1 MIFFIT
7 TYFLCGDKLNATVK
21 MAIFQKKAR
30 MNLKKDIQRE
40 RLFYLEF
47 LALFIGQVS
56 RKDLVSRF
64 GISEPAATKDLSLY
78 AELAPGMLQYDM
90 RQKCYVLAAGGKPHF
105 SHEVDQ
111 ALFSLAGERAIAINA
126 QHAKRLPSWVDCSVK
141 RKVPLDIAASI
152 TRCIYQSRKM
162 IVQYGSLSTGDRART
177 LSPVALVN
185 DGLRWHVRCFTHE
198 HQQFRDYNLAR
209 FITVMQGDPSEV
221 LLQEDEAWNTEV
233 NLRLVP
239 HPKAKH
245 PEAIR
250 LDYDFVGEEKCVA
263 LKICLVA
270 YFIRRWHI
278 DCSDEKLGNP
288 NAQQLFLNN
297 KKELL
302 EKGVSAWAF
311 ELEMSLPKGD
321 SESEK
326 SV

>member
-1 MIFFIT
+1 
-7 TYFLCGDKLNATVK
+7 
-21 MAIFQKKAR
+21 
-30 MNLKKDIQRE
+30 MNLQKDIQRE

-47 LALFIGQVS
+47 LALFTGQVS

-90 RQKCYVLAAGGKPHF
+90 RKKCYVLTTGGKPHF
-105 SHEVDQ
+105 SHEVEQ

-126 QHAKRLPSWVDCSVK
+126 QHAKCLPSWVDGSLK
-141 RKVPLDIAASI
+141 RKVPIEIAASI
-152 TRCIYQSRKM
+152 TRCIYQSCKM
-162 IVQYGSLSTGDRART
+162 IVQYGSLSSGDRERT

-185 DGLRWHVRCFTHE
+185 DGLRWHVRCFAHE
-198 HQQFRDYNLAR
+198 HKEFRDYNLAR
-209 FITVMQGDPSEV
+209 FRTVMQGEPSEV
-221 LLQEDEAWNTEV
+221 LLEEDKAWNTEV
-233 NLRLVP
+233 HLRLVP
-239 HPKAKH
+239 HPNSDH
-245 PEAIR
+245 PETIR

-288 NAQQLFLNN
+288 KAQQLFLNN

-311 ELEMSLPKGD
+311 EPEMFLPKNETQ
-321 SESEK
+321 SK
-326 SV
+326 KAV